1 MNEVKWYSRG
11 QIGEQVLA
19 AVEFFIDG
27 YGNRDM
33 EDFAVRCLKNLGLS
47 DDEIY
52 DLFDDEG
59 YSVRV

>member
-19 AVEFFIDG
+19 AVEFFIDS

-33 EDFAVRCLKNLGLS
+33 EDLSVRCLKNLGLS